1 MNKFTCLTIIAIIA
15 FLYLII
21 SRICEAIEN
30 HNMQNFFH
38 MGYTQTHNEDY
49 DEFIEE
55 VKNNSEIKSVEIDGV
70 HIEIELNN
78 GDIQEIYTNDRKILN
93 DFRNIQRKLEVK
105 NNGR

>member
-30 HNMQNFFH
+30 RNIFNPLRICYQKEHDD
-38 MGYTQTHNEDY
+38 TY
-49 DEFIEE
+49 DEFIEDI
-55 VKNNSEIKSVEIDGV
+55 KNNPEIKNVYINGI
-70 HIEIELNN
+70 HIKIELSDGNT
-78 GDIQEIYTNDRKILN
+78 QEIYTNDRKILN

>member
-30 HNMQNFFH
+30 RNIFKPLH

-49 DEFIEE
+49 DEFIED
-55 VKNNSEIKSVEIDGV
+55 VKNNPEIKNVYIDGV

-78 GDIQEIYTNDRKILN
+78 GDTQEIYTNDQKILN